1 MATLFTRIIRG
12 EIPSHKLLE
21 DDRFLAFL
29 DIRPINPGHSLV
41 VPKVEVNQLFDLEP
55 GLLAEALPFAQRVA
69 KALKASVPCQRVGV
83 MVAGFEVPHA
93 HIHLVPI
100 EGESELSFSRSRPAR
115 QEDLA
120 ALAETIRKHI
130 R

>member
-12 EIPSHKLLE
+12 EIPSQKLLE

-29 DIRPINPGHSLV
+29 DIRPINPGHALV
-41 VPKVEVNQLFDLEP
+41 VPKLEIDQLFDLDADV
-55 GLLAEALPFAQRVA
+55 LAAALPFAQRVA
-69 KALKASVPCQRVGV
+69 KALKAAVPCKRVGV
-83 MVAGFEVPHA
+83 LVAGFEVPHA

-100 EGESELSFSRSRPAR
+100 QGESELTFARAKPATP
-115 QEDLA
+115 EALA
-120 ALAETIRKHI
+120 AVADAIRKQI

>member
-12 EIPSHKLLE
+12 EIPSQKLLE

-29 DIRPINPGHSLV
+29 DIRPINPGHALV
-41 VPKVEVNQLFDLEP
+41 VPKLEVDQLFDLDA
-55 GLLAEALPFAQRVA
+55 GTLAAALPFAQRVA
-69 KALKASVPCQRVGV
+69 AALKASVPCKRVGV
-83 MVAGFEVPHA
+83 LVAGFEVPHA

-100 EGESELSFSRSRPAR
+100 QGESELSFSRAKPAKP
-115 QEDLA
+115 EELA

>member
-12 EIPSHKLLE
+12 EIPSQKLLE

-29 DIRPINPGHSLV
+29 DIRPINPGHALV
-41 VPKVEVNQLFDLEP
+41 IPKLEVDQLFDLET
-55 GLLAEALPFAQRVA
+55 GMLAAILPFAQQVA
-69 KALKASVPCQRVGV
+69 RALKAAVPCRRIGV

-100 EGESELSFSRSRPAR
+100 QGESELSFARAKPATPVSPAR
-115 QEDLA
+115 
-120 ALAETIRKHI
+120 
-130 R
+130 